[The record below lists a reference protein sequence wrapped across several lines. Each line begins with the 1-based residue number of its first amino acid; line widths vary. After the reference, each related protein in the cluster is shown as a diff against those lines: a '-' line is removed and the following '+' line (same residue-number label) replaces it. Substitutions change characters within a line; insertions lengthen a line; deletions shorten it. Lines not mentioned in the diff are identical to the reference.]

1 MAEKENAGSLTRRAS
16 TKIASAPNRTG
27 GRAKKIWGRM
37 KRGWQIYL
45 MLLPVMVFYILFSYV
60 PMNGIVLAWKEYLPK
75 QGIWG
80 SPGVGWKYFEQ
91 FFSEHHSEYDIV
103 HLHAPYIA
111 FLCMPVA
118 AKYGISHRI
127 VHSHATVYAES
138 KGKAVRNR
146 MLWSISQKYI
156 TDRIGCSQAA
166 GAFLFGKKDYTVL
179 KNAICCDEYAYNETA
194 RNEIRTQYQAKDKLV
209 IGNVGRFSQQ
219 KNQMYLVDIFSEI
232 RRIHKDSVLWLVGD
246 GELRPQIE
254 EKIKQLGLI
263 NSVKIFGMVDNTG
276 ELYQAMDVMVMP
288 SLFEGLPMTG
298 VEAQAC
304 GLPCVFSDTITREV
318 DVMGSPFLSLEESK
332 AEWAKTA
339 VRAAGRYKES
349 GKERR
354 SFGKELAEHGF
365 DIRVEA
371 GRLEEMYEEM
381 K

>member
-1 MAEKENAGSLTRRAS
+1 MCEARVLEIIG
-16 TKIASAPNRTG
+16 
-27 GRAKKIWGRM
+27 
-37 KRGWQIYL
+37 KR
-45 MLLPVMVFYILFSYV
+45 PV
-60 PMNGIVLAWKEYLPK
+60 G
-75 QGIWG
+75 
-80 SPGVGWKYFEQ
+80 GVGTVMLNYQRHMNMERVQMDYLIFGEQEETFDKEVKKLGSRVYTYPALSGRQMRQTKKYFEQ

-111 FLCMPVA
+111 FLCLPVA
-118 AKYGISHRI
+118 AKYGIGHRI

-179 KNAICCDEYAYNETA
+179 KNAICCEEYAYNEAT
-194 RNEIRTQYQAKDKLV
+194 RSKIRTQYQAEDKLV

-232 RRIHKDSVLWLVGD
+232 QKIHKDSVLWLVGD

-263 NSVKIFGMVDNTG
+263 NSVKIFGMVDNTR

-318 DVMGSPFLSLEESK
+318 DVMGSPFLSLEESNT
-332 AEWAKTA
+332 EWAKTA
-339 VRAAGRYKES
+339 VRAAGCYKES
-349 GKERR
+349 GKARR